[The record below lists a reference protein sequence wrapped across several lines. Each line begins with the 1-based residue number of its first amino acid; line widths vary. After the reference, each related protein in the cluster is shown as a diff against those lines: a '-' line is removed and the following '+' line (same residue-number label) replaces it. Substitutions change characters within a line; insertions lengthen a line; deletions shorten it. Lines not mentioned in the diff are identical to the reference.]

1 MYSPGPKSP
10 GAGAAPRP
18 SFMLVRQS
26 ETFYTRT
33 LELFLVSLSFYA
45 HHKKPFIPRD
55 YSLTFHLH
63 QDLHSWYFCA
73 KYWPHRVM
81 IPLFFVYY
89 ILLPTLFFYDKR
101 YKCIYLKMVVIHF
114 LKNHSPFHIGYG
126 AGEWR

>member
-63 QDLHSWYFCA
+63 QDLHSWYFCT
-73 KYWPHRVM
+73 KYLPHRVM

-89 ILLPTLFFYDKR
+89 YSRLCFLVINDINVYTLKWLSYIFEKSQPISYWLW
-101 YKCIYLKMVVIHF
+101 C
-114 LKNHSPFHIGYG
+114 
-126 AGEWR
+126 W